1 MAPEYLMHGQL
12 SVKADVFSYGVLVL
26 ELISGKKNSSFYM
39 EPDVNSLLEWTWK
52 LYNKG
57 RSLEIMDPILAS
69 TGATDQVRMCI
80 QIALL
85 CVQGDPKQRPSMQRV
100 VVLLSKRHGNLEEPM
115 RPGYHGSS
123 YRSSTPV
130 WSSRSGSP
138 SHAASTSASA
148 SASASTSNTHTATTS
163 AQTRSSKLRSYEK
176 RPIQG

>member
-1 MAPEYLMHGQL
+1 
-12 SVKADVFSYGVLVL
+12 
-26 ELISGKKNSSFYM
+26 
-39 EPDVNSLLEWTWK
+39 
-52 LYNKG
+52 
-57 RSLEIMDPILAS
+57 MDPILAS

-148 SASASTSNTHTATTS
+148 SASASASTSTSNTHTATTS